1 MNRFGWLL
9 VPAVLASCAKLQQ
22 PPAQVV
28 EPLPTIADA
37 PGSASASP
45 GPADMPGADGKAVET
60 PISAPAEAF
69 QPVSG
74 TLDGKPF
81 ELKGAGTA
89 GPIRADGNVQVTLAN
104 YSIDC
109 GHHAATPEDR
119 TITITIPW
127 KAKTRLDL
135 SALAAK
141 ETSATAF
148 DEKKKKPMPIRS
160 WKPKGTVDVL
170 TAPTRAK
177 SSARIKIELTN
188 GKDTSLTA
196 EIPVRLCYV
205 N

>member
-1 MNRFGWLL
+1 MKRAAWLL
-9 VPAVLASCAKLQQ
+9 PLAVASCATLQQ
-22 PPAQVV
+22 QPAQVV
-28 EPLPTIADA
+28 EPLPTVPDA
-37 PGSASASP
+37 PAASASP
-45 GPADMPGADGKAVET
+45 AAGADMPGADGKAVET
-60 PISAPAEAF
+60 PIGAPAEAF

-89 GPIRADGNVQVTLAN
+89 GPIRADGNVQITLAN

-109 GHHAATPEDR
+109 GLHDPTPDDR

-141 ETSATAF
+141 ETWATAI
-148 DEKKKKPMPIRS
+148 DPKKKKATPLKG

-177 SSARIKIELTN
+177 SSARIKIDLQS
-188 GKDTSLTA
+188 GKDTSISA
-196 EIPVRLCYV
+196 EIPVRLCHA